1 MIHFFKKPVSHLA
14 LPEKFTYP
22 FHYTPHPLCVLA
34 AEEVK
39 EYIASRKEWQ
49 EELASGKMFGVLIV
63 QTDNGITNN
72 EENQIGYLAAF
83 SGNLAGKN
91 LHPYFVP
98 PVYDLLQPEGFFKI
112 EEEQISAINI
122 RIRELENSS
131 SYLGSKEKWKIETE
145 QAKAVLNQA
154 KAELKMAKEAR
165 EIRRQSS
172 PELSEEE
179 QASLIRES
187 QYQKAEYKRLEK
199 EWKKRLEELET
210 EVRHFDIEIERLKT
224 ERKERSAA
232 LQRKL
237 FEQFRMLNAQ
247 GEVKDLYTIFE
258 QTVQKVPPAGAGECA
273 LPKLLQYAYLHQLK
287 PLAMAEFWWGDS
299 PKNEIRHHGYYYP
312 SCKGK
317 CEPILQHM
325 LQGLEVDENP
335 LLNPVHEE
343 EELEIVFEDEWLLV
357 VNKPAGML
365 SVPGKAEDRDSVYH
379 RLKKKYPEA
388 TGPMIVHRLDMA
400 TSGLLLV
407 AKTKE
412 VHQDLQAQFANR
424 SIKKRYVAVLDGT
437 IIKTEK
443 ETKPIAEKAILLAK
457 ETVSTKKTAK
467 AERTGNTGRIEL
479 PLCLNPLDRPRQ
491 MVSSEHGKE
500 AITEYQIISE
510 SERITSESENTF
522 NESNRIDESERS
534 INESRKYTRIVFYP
548 LTGRTHQLRVHA
560 AHPEGLGCPILGD
573 ELYGKKAD
581 RLYLHAEYI
590 EFRHPIYG
598 DILCIQKEADFHKNM
613 IKP

>member
-83 SGNLAGKN
+83 SGNLDGKN

-199 EWKKRLEELET
+199 KWKKRLEELET

-357 VNKPAGML
+357 INKPAGML

-424 SIKKRYVAVLDGT
+424 SIKKRYVAVLDGA

-443 ETKPIAEKAILLAK
+443 ETKPIAEKAILIAK
-457 ETVSTKKTAK
+457 ETVLTKKTAK

-534 INESRKYTRIVFYP
+534 INESRKYTRIIFYP

-598 DILCIQKEADFHKNM
+598 DILCIQKEADFHKK
-613 IKP
+613 I

>member
-39 EYIASRKEWQ
+39 AYIASRKEWQ

-122 RIRELENSS
+122 RIRELENSG
-131 SYLGSKEKWKIETE
+131 SYLNSKEKWKIETE

-237 FEQFRMLNAQ
+237 FEQFRMLNAL

-258 QTVQKVPPAGAGECA
+258 QTIQKVPPAGAGECA

-357 VNKPAGML
+357 VNKPVGML

-443 ETKPIAEKAILLAK
+443 ETKPIAEKAILIAK

-467 AERTGNTGRIEL
+467 AERTGRTGRIEL

-491 MVSSEHGKE
+491 MVSRKHGKE

-510 SERITSESENTF
+510 SEKNTSESENTF

-534 INESRKYTRIVFYP
+534 INESRKYTRIIFYP

-598 DILCIQKEADFHKNM
+598 DILCIQKEADFHK
-613 IKP
+613 KYD

>member
-83 SGNLAGKN
+83 SGNLDGKN

-122 RIRELENSS
+122 RIRELENSG
-131 SYLGSKEKWKIETE
+131 SYLNSKEKWKIETE

-172 PELSEEE
+172 PELSGEE

-199 EWKKRLEELET
+199 KWKKRLEELET

-237 FEQFRMLNAQ
+237 FEQFRMLNAL

-357 VNKPAGML
+357 VNKPVGML

-443 ETKPIAEKAILLAK
+443 ETKPIAEKAILIAK

-491 MVSSEHGKE
+491 MVSRKHGKE

-510 SERITSESENTF
+510 SEKNTSESENTF

-534 INESRKYTRIVFYP
+534 INESRKYTRIIFYP

-598 DILCIQKEADFHKNM
+598 NILCIQKEADFHKK
-613 IKP
+613 I

>member
-1 MIHFFKKPVSHLA
+1 MIHFFKKSVSHLA

-39 EYIASRKEWQ
+39 KYIASRKEWQ

-122 RIRELENSS
+122 RIRELENSG
-131 SYLGSKEKWKIETE
+131 SYLNSKEKWKIETE

-199 EWKKRLEELET
+199 KWKKRLEELET

-237 FEQFRMLNAQ
+237 FEQFRMLNAL

-258 QTVQKVPPAGAGECA
+258 QTIQKVPPAGAGECA

-357 VNKPAGML
+357 VNKPVGML

-443 ETKPIAEKAILLAK
+443 ETKPIAEKAILIAK

-467 AERTGNTGRIEL
+467 AERTGRTGRIEL

-491 MVSSEHGKE
+491 MVSRKHGKE

-510 SERITSESENTF
+510 SEKNTSESENTF

-534 INESRKYTRIVFYP
+534 INESRKYTRIIFYP

-598 DILCIQKEADFHKNM
+598 NILCIQKEADFHKK
-613 IKP
+613 I